1 MGFLTGQRG
10 DAIVKT
16 ERRVRRVFP
25 KRILTFLLAL
35 LLFAAIPAGIWA
47 TGPYQPP
54 TLTVVVLG
62 APKDTEMRVIIQ
74 HEGEAVN
81 VPLERETR
89 AWENTYR
96 LYRAAVW
103 QFGNWYG
110 NAYDFKGAE
119 LLLINASGQKRI
131 PIPDGLLHDRGFNE
145 IITLRYASGR
155 LSYGLPAWRA
165 PLLIGI
171 RVLAALL
178 IEGVIFFLSGYTNK
192 KSWLLFLA
200 INLVIHGAL
209 SIFCS
214 SWINVNP
221 SMYAVYFLCVFIS
234 FLLEITAFLLLVD
247 EQSSDRAI
255 GYLVKANLASH
266 ALNLLLI
273 AFLPL

>member
-1 MGFLTGQRG
+1 M
-10 DAIVKT
+10 
-16 ERRVRRVFP
+16 FP

-35 LLFAAIPAGIWA
+35 LLFAAIPVGIWA

-62 APKDTEMRVIIQ
+62 APKGTEMRVIIQ

-110 NAYDFKGAE
+110 NAYDFKDAE

-155 LSYGLPAWRA
+155 LSYGLPAWRT

-171 RVLAALL
+171 RVLTALL

-209 SIFCS
+209 SIFC
-214 SWINVNP
+214 N
-221 SMYAVYFLCVFIS
+221 FLCVFIS

-266 ALNLLLI
+266 AVNLLLL